1 MSSEEGPFREAPPP
15 ETHTS
20 EPRRYEVKQKSTM
33 ATRMTAFATVLALLF
48 AACGSSND
56 AASETSTVVD
66 ETAESTET
74 TEAMAE
80 EETGTTEMVDETGLP
95 SHIVSLSPTATEMLF
110 AMGAGSQVVAA
121 DSYSNFPAEAP
132 TTDLSGFEPSL
143 EAIIGYE
150 PDLVILSFDPGEIV
164 SGLEQAGV
172 PSLVLPSAA
181 TLDEMYAQ
189 IADLG
194 IATGQIDGAA
204 ALNASIQDDLAAI
217 AESVTAEADGTV
229 YHELDQTYYSASSG
243 SFIGQIYT
251 ILGLTNIADEADTD
265 GYGYPQLSPEYILE
279 ADPTLIVI
287 TDQGG
292 YTADDVSAR
301 PGWDAIT
308 AVSSGNVLVVDADS
322 ASRWGPRIV
331 DFARLIAD
339 QIAPVPAS

>member
-1 MSSEEGPFREAPPP
+1 M
-15 ETHTS
+15 
-20 EPRRYEVKQKSTM
+20 KQKTTT
-33 ATRMTAFATVLALLF
+33 ATKVTAFAATIALLF
-48 AACGSSND
+48 AACGSSD
-56 AASETSTVVD
+56 AASETSTVAN
-66 ETAESTET
+66 ETTESTDT

-80 EETGTTEMVDETGLP
+80 DETHTTEAMSDESALP
-95 SHIVSLSPTATEMLF
+95 SHIVSLSATATEMLF
-110 AMGAGSQVVAA
+110 AMGAGDQVVAV

-132 TTDLSGFEPSL
+132 ITDLSGFEPSL

-172 PSLVLPSAA
+172 PSLLMPSAA
-181 TLDEMYAQ
+181 TLDDMYAQ

-204 ALNASIQDDLAAI
+204 ALNASIQADLAAI
-217 AESVTAEADGTV
+217 AESATADTDVRV
-229 YHELDQTYYSASSG
+229 YHELDQTFYSASSG

-251 ILGLTNIADEADTD
+251 MLGATNIADEADTD
-265 GYGYPQLSPEYILE
+265 GYGYPQLAPEYILE

-301 PGWDAIT
+301 PGWDAMT
-308 AVSSGNVLVVDADS
+308 AVSSGNVLVVNADI

-331 DFARLIAD
+331 EFAQVIAD
-339 QIAPVPAS
+339 QLALVPAG